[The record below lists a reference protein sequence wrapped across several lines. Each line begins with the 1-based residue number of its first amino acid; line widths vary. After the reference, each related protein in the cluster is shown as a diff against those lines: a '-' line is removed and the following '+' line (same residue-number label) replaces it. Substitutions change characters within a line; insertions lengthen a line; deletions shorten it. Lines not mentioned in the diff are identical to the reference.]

1 GGDPFVGLFVPI
13 FGDDFAFFDEPFHVG
28 AGGEVDDRRGLAG
41 RDRATLVAGGAEGV
55 AEADSLALGGLFE
68 GGLKGFGV
76 DRFRGR
82 VTDHAELGAS
92 RGASARFF
100 AAGARAAGAT
110 TASAPA
116 ADDKGDQQGEGA
128 RQAYR
133 HAAPPG
139 GASVPHLGCSFLFR
153 LTSYA
158 MEGRHRSI
166 LSSDKV
172 GNADHPPAFPFR
184 YIDLRYGRHMEAG
197 VSRTP
202 EERLVGLPDFPF
214 AGHYEEVDGLRLAFL
229 ADGGG

>member
-1 GGDPFVGLFVPI
+1 GRAGAERVRGDHFGFFVFLQVFEGFDAEGVALFDQDHDDRGGGDPFVGLFFPV
-13 FGDDFAFFDEPFHVG
+13 FGDDFAFFDEPFHGG
-28 AGGEVDDRRGLAG
+28 AGRKGDDRRGLAG

-76 DRFRGR
+76 DRFWGR
-82 VTDHAELGAS
+82 VTDHTELGAS

-110 TASAPA
+110 TASAA
-116 ADDKGDQQGEGA
+116 AGDDKGDQQGEGG

-158 MEGRHRSI
+158 MEGGDRSTK
-166 LSSDKV
+166 SSDKV
-172 GNADHPPAFPFR
+172 QNTITRELFPF
-184 YIDLRYGRHMEAG
+184 
-197 VSRTP
+197 
-202 EERLVGLPDFPF
+202 
-214 AGHYEEVDGLRLAFL
+214 
-229 ADGGG
+229 